1 MNSDLALDFSREE
14 EINLKTVINHI
25 KKKILFCFS
34 YAGGS
39 ATVYNKFNQYLDK
52 NIEILPIEYAGRG
65 KRINE
70 EFYPNISC
78 AIDDIYKEVSRH
90 INECEFAFFGHSMGT
105 VIAYEVG
112 KRIKEKCSREPI
124 HIFVSGRY
132 PPHINKKGTRLHLLP
147 DERFKDEIL
156 KVGGTPKEVFE
167 NKEYAELFIPI
178 LRADYKLIELY
189 SFNEDLTKFNSGITV
204 FSGKDDKIVERNE
217 LFEWQ
222 KYSEYGID
230 VYEFDGGHFFINNH
244 IKEIVET
251 INTTLNSNIIP
262 V

>member
-1 MNSDLALDFSREE
+1 LSTVDLFS
-14 EINLKTVINHI
+14 

-52 NIEILPIEYAGRG
+52 NIKMIPIEYAGRG

-70 EFYPNISC
+70 EFYTNISC
-78 AIDDIYKEVSRH
+78 AIDDIYKEISQH
-90 INECEFAFFGHSMGT
+90 INEYEFAFFGHSMGT

-112 KRIKEKCSREPI
+112 KRVKEKCDREPV

-132 PPHINKKGTRLHLLP
+132 PPHINKRDNYLHMLP
-147 DERFKDEIL
+147 DDRFKDEIL

-167 NKEYAELFIPI
+167 NKEFTELFIPI

-189 SFNEDLTKFNSGITV
+189 TSDEVITKFDSGITV
-204 FSGKDDKIVERNE
+204 LSGKDDKIVQRDEM
-217 LFEWQ
+217 LEWQ
-222 KYSEYGID
+222 KYSMHGID
-230 VYEFDGGHFFINNH
+230 LYEFDGGHFFINNCF
-244 IKEIVET
+244 KEIAEI
-251 INTTLNSNIIP
+251 INSTLNCNIIP